1 MTTHVCTC
9 SQVLGADPKCAV
21 HGPRTIYVAGASAE
35 LDRARR
41 VMARITEL
49 GGRVALDWTVE
60 VEAWTSEGLRLK
72 DTERAERI
80 NACLEA
86 AETAERLVLLVPD
99 EDDVHTRGAWAEATA
114 AYRAGVPVIVSCA
127 RARLPFVV
135 SWAHRAHWR
144 DDETAARAAVLGAP
158 PSFGDSERERRHRY
172 AAAKRRP
179 SRGW

>member
-1 MTTHVCTC
+1 MTSPVCTC
-9 SQVLGADPKCAV
+9 SKVLGADPKCALC
-21 HGPRTIYVAGASAE
+21 GARTIYVAGASAE

-49 GGRVALDWTVE
+49 GGRVAFDWTEE
-60 VEAWTSEGLRLK
+60 VEAWTSEALRLK

-86 AETAERLVLLVPD
+86 AETAERVVLLVPD
-99 EDDVHTRGAWAEATA
+99 EDVHTRGAWAEATA

-135 SWAHRAHWR
+135 SWAHRAHVR
-144 DDETAARAAVLGAP
+144 DDEQAVRVAVTGAP
-158 PSFGDSERERRHRY
+158 PSLGDTERERRHRY
-172 AAAKRRP
+172 ASAKRR
-179 SRGW
+179 RFDRAR